1 MSEKSKFSDS
11 FCGWVLQKKIWC
23 HRAGGVMKYT
33 LGTVSRPRRY
43 FSGVVYAVNPPNL
56 KDPVVRR
63 NLKRMS

>member
-1 MSEKSKFSDS
+1 
-11 FCGWVLQKKIWC
+11 
-23 HRAGGVMKYT
+23 MKYT